1 MVKTV
6 SPPSS
11 LLAVLVAG
19 VIALGVVWLLHL
31 GHVEASSHS
40 ATRSFAPP
48 SVPAGGEL
56 EVTITASNY
65 GGFWG
70 VEETLP
76 GGFTYVEGSVAP
88 SDVRARVDGLTVSFT
103 LLGGESLAY
112 SSWPVCN
119 SQAHRC
125 PWDEAQDA
133 LRPRC
138 PAEEA
143 INSNRRTVPSRRKGL
158 SLQPPDEAANEGLN
172 HSVHQPALRAKGLS
186 LPIGSV
192 P

>member
-6 SPPSS
+6 SSPSS

-19 VIALGVVWLLHL
+19 VVALGVVWLLHL

-40 ATRSFAPP
+40 ATRSFAPAP
-48 SVPAGGEL
+48 ASVPAGGEL

-70 VEETLP
+70 VAETLP
-76 GGFTYVEGSVAP
+76 DGFTYVEGSVAP
-88 SDVRARVDGLTVSFT
+88 SDVRVREDGQTVNFT

-119 SQAHRC
+119 RQAHWC
-125 PWDEAQDA
+125 PGDEARGALQGFGTSPPKAFTLVQQKFDKRRPDPESGYFHHSPRVSTRRTHRSSSRFARA
-133 LRPRC
+133 LRV
-138 PAEEA
+138 
-143 INSNRRTVPSRRKGL
+143 S
-158 SLQPPDEAANEGLN
+158 
-172 HSVHQPALRAKGLS
+172 
-186 LPIGSV
+186 
-192 P
+192 

>member
-6 SPPSS
+6 SSPSS

-19 VIALGVVWLLHL
+19 VVALGVVWLLHL

-40 ATRSFAPP
+40 ATRSFAPA
-48 SVPAGGEL
+48 SVVPAGGEL
-56 EVTITASNY
+56 VVTITASDY

-76 GGFTYVEGSVAP
+76 DGFTYVEGSVAP
-88 SDVRARVDGLTVSFT
+88 SDVRVRVDGQTVNFT

-119 SQAHRC
+119 RQAHWR
-125 PWDEAQDA
+125 PGDEARGA

-138 PAEEA
+138 PAEEG
-143 INSNRRTVPSRRKGL
+143 INYNRRTRPRTKGL
-158 SLQPPDEAANEGLN
+158 SL
-172 HSVHQPALRAKGLS
+172 R
-186 LPIGSV
+186 IGSV
-192 P
+192 PSWATFRYNPG